1 MRLLDLII
9 DWMDMNLSKL
19 WELVMDREAW
29 RATIRVVAKNQ
40 TWLNDWTEPNIYMTA
55 CEEKGKEKEETREGT
70 GGQDKRGEE
79 ARPESGR
86 GGERTKEQF
95 S

>member
-1 MRLLDLII
+1 
-9 DWMDMNLSKL
+9 
-19 WELVMDREAW
+19 
-29 RATIRVVAKNQ
+29 
-40 TWLNDWTEPNIYMTA
+40 MTA

-86 GGERTKEQF
+86 GGERNLRNFTH
-95 S
+95 SILDISHT